1 MAATTPVC
9 GLGQL
14 QKSLLGWIT
23 KAAVSATLCA
33 LGLTF
38 LAYCEMRDLP
48 SVAQIRADFRDHF
61 PPRRVPWVPLS
72 AISPKLRAAV
82 VASEDHSF
90 YRHHGFDYDEL
101 WASLLADLAAGRYRR
116 GGSTIT
122 QQVAKNAFLSREK
135 TISRKFRE
143 AILTWRLEH
152 ALSKDQIL
160 EAYLNVAGWGDG
172 LVGAASAAHFYFSK
186 PPAELTWAES
196 ATLAGIL
203 SNPEHL
209 NPLAAPKQAQH
220 VRQIVLLK
228 LLADRSITL
237 GEYEEA
243 VSARLPVALARQ
255 ACCLQFAETRR
266 AEPQPVE
273 V

>member
-172 LVGAASAAHFYFSK
+172 LVGAGSAAHFYFSK

-203 SNPEHL
+203 SNPQRL
-209 NPLAAPKQAQH
+209 NPLAAPKRAQH

-228 LLADRSITL
+228 LLADRSISL